1 MNPESLPR
9 LVRFGLFELDLRTGE
24 LRKRGVR
31 IALQD
36 QPFQVLAMLVARPGD
51 LVPREA
57 LRAALWPDAVFVD
70 FDHGLNK
77 AVGKIRRALGDLA
90 DSPRFVETLE
100 RRGYRFMAPV
110 ERLEEAGRSQ
120 PAGARIASARLVR
133 LVWNDRAIPL
143 PAGTHF
149 IGREPE
155 SAVWVDSSL
164 VSRRHARLMVDDV
177 GLTVEDLG
185 SYNGTFVNGERLA
198 GLRRLVHGDEIRVG
212 SARIVVHDPSEHAAT
227 LTDPAS

>member
-1 MNPESLPR
+1 
-9 LVRFGLFELDLRTGE
+9 LFELDLRTGE

-51 LVPREA
+51 VVPREE

-110 ERLEEAGRSQ
+110 ERREEAGGSQ

-149 IGREPE
+149 IGREPQ

-185 SYNGTFVNGERLA
+185 SHNGTFVNGERLA

-212 SARIVVHDPSEHAAT
+212 SARIVVHDPPEHAAT

>member
-1 MNPESLPR
+1 MRALCARERAR

-31 IALQD
+31 IARQE

-100 RRGYRFMAPV
+100 RRGYRFIATV
-110 ERLEEAGRSQ
+110 ERVEEASTPQTLFKMTGV
-120 PAGARIASARLVR
+120 A
-133 LVWNDRAIPL
+133 WNFLFDTHDGKPFVMVVPSERDPSPL
-143 PAGTHF
+143 T
-149 IGREPE
+149 
-155 SAVWVDSSL
+155 
-164 VSRRHARLMVDDV
+164 
-177 GLTVEDLG
+177 
-185 SYNGTFVNGERLA
+185 
-198 GLRRLVHGDEIRVG
+198 
-212 SARIVVHDPSEHAAT
+212 IVVNWTP
-227 LTDPAS
+227 PRR